1 MLDFIVLFFAYQQK
15 SNLVNKRGNLS
26 FKADNLIFPD
36 KDAGEF
42 LRYYSRS
49 PSQHLK
55 GHWLEAAGFGTETV
69 EHGQLLIR
77 IVAE

>member
-1 MLDFIVLFFAYQQK
+1 MILLFYFFNTNK
-15 SNLVNKRGNLS
+15 SQISSTSAGICHSRLII
-26 FKADNLIFPD
+26 FIFPD

>member
-1 MLDFIVLFFAYQQK
+1 M
-15 SNLVNKRGNLS
+15 S